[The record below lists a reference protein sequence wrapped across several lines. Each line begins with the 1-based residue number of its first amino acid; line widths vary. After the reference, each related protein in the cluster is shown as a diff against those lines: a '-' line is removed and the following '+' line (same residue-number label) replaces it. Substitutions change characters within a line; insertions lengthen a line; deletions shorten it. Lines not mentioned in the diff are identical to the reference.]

1 MLGVPVSEIM
11 TRDVITVP
19 PDMPTKEVADILSEK
34 HITGLPVVDATG
46 KVVGVLS
53 ELDIISR
60 QGATAA
66 DIMSGQV
73 ISAAEDDDV
82 QEVANLFSSRRI
94 RRVPILADG
103 KLVGLVSRSDL
114 MRLFMTT
121 RWVCENC
128 GYFARGF
135 ERPDPCPNCGS
146 DRVVFQREG

>member
-11 TRDVITVP
+11 TRDVITVL
-19 PDMPTKEVADILSEK
+19 PDMSIKEVATILSEK
-34 HITGLPVVDATG
+34 RITGLPVVDATG

-73 ISAAEDDDV
+73 ISAAEGDDV
-82 QEVANLFSSRRI
+82 QDVANLFSSRRI

-114 MRLFMTT
+114 MRLFMTA

-146 DRVVFQREG
+146 DRLVFQREG

>member
-1 MLGVPVSEIM
+1 MLGIPVREIM

-19 PDMPTKEVADILSEK
+19 PEMPVKEVANLLAEK
-34 HITGLPVVDATG
+34 RITGLPVVDASG
-46 KVVGVLS
+46 QVVGVLS
-53 ELDIISR
+53 ELDLISR
-60 QGATAA
+60 QGKTVG
-66 DIMSGQV
+66 DIMSTQV
-73 ISAAEDDDV
+73 ISAAEDADA

-121 RWVCENC
+121 RWLCEDC
-128 GYFARGF
+128 GFFVRGF

-146 DRVVFQREG
+146 DRIVFQREG

>member
-19 PDMPTKEVADILSEK
+19 PDMPTKDVADILSEK

-103 KLVGLVSRSDL
+103 QLVGLVSRSDL
-114 MRLFMTT
+114 MRLFMTA

>member
-19 PDMPTKEVADILSEK
+19 PDMPTKDVADILSEK

-114 MRLFMTT
+114 MRLFMTA